1 MFERPIGWLV
11 AGVAVA
17 VVGPA
22 VIGALT
28 KGGRPVLKSAILSGL
43 TVADRVKEVTSE
55 AREQWS
61 DLVAEVQAERTSQGS
76 SYSSNGS
83 TYEQASHGEVTE

>member
-1 MFERPIGWLV
+1 V
-11 AGVAVA
+11 
-17 VVGPA
+17 

-43 TVADRVKEVTSE
+43 TVADRVREVTSE
-55 AREQWS
+55 AKEQWS
-61 DLVAEVQAERTSQGS
+61 DLVAEVQAERSAHAG

-83 TYEQASHGEVTE
+83 AYEQASREEATE